1 MREELLRKKT
11 PAEIEKSQ
19 VELKENQFKIG
30 YLPILK
36 MEVINDGRNTY
47 QKFHEA
53 IQDATITFS
62 MVNADSGIIKI
73 SEAPCYI
80 KRRDIEGCS
89 EEYLICYQ
97 WKKRDTK
104 EKGNYIGTFNIHFN
118 GNLSGENIE

>member
-1 MREELLRKKT
+1 MTFFIKQNSE
-11 PAEIEKSQ
+11 
-19 VELKENQFKIG
+19 
-30 YLPILK
+30 LPILK
-36 MEVINDGRNTY
+36 MEIINDGRNTY

-53 IQDATITFS
+53 IQDAEITFS
-62 MVNADSGIIKI
+62 MVNADTGIIKI

-80 KRRDIEGCS
+80 KRKDIEGCV

-118 GNLSGENIE
+118 GNISSEATEYPNGDLIMPICEKLNISIL

>member
-1 MREELLRKKT
+1 MTFFIKQNSE
-11 PAEIEKSQ
+11 
-19 VELKENQFKIG
+19 
-30 YLPILK
+30 LPILK
-36 MEVINDGRNTY
+36 MEIINDGRNTY

-53 IQDATITFS
+53 IQDAEITFS
-62 MVNADSGIIKI
+62 MVNADTGIIKI

-80 KRRDIEGCS
+80 KRKDIEGCV

-118 GNLSGENIE
+118 GNISSETTEYPNGDLIMPICEKLNISIL